1 MQTATINNTNTQHH
15 FIQRGRAIC
24 VRGEHVN
31 IRSPAEI
38 ARWSR
43 ELGVSWA
50 QLFLIIDR
58 VGTSVRSIRNA
69 VLNDTGTVWH

>member
-1 MQTATINNTNTQHH
+1 MQTATITNAKPRHN
-15 FIQRGRAIC
+15 FIQNRRAISA
-24 VRGEHVN
+24 RAEHVN

-69 VLNDTGTVWH
+69 VLNDAGAVWH

>member
-1 MQTATINNTNTQHH
+1 MQTATIVTRPRQN
-15 FIQRGRAIC
+15 FVQRGRAISA
-24 VRGEHVN
+24 RGEHIN
-31 IRSPAEI
+31 IRSPADI